1 VDLKA
6 LIYVGTGGAAGS
18 ICRYLVSLAISKS
31 VTTSFPIATLCIN
44 LIGSFIIGLLFGL
57 VTKGNNWLSDG
68 GMLLLATGFCGG
80 FTTFS
85 AFALENINLLRNGQ
99 TTLAIV
105 YAAISIGAGLLL
117 CKLGVS
123 LTS

>member
-1 VDLKA
+1 MKA

-18 ICRYLVSLAISKS
+18 ICRYMVGLAIGKS
-31 VTTSFPIATLCIN
+31 VTTPFPITTLSIN
-44 LIGSFIIGLLFGL
+44 LAGSFIIGLLFG
-57 VTKGNNWLSDG
+57 VAAKGNNWLSDGG

-85 AFALENINLLRNGQ
+85 AFALENTNLLRNGQ
-99 TTLAIV
+99 TTMAML
-105 YAAISIGAGLLL
+105 YAAVSVVAGLLL
-117 CKLGVS
+117 CKLGIS

>member
-1 VDLKA
+1 MKT
-6 LIYVGTGGAAGS
+6 LIYVGAGGAAGS
-18 ICRYLVSLAISKS
+18 ICRYMVGLAISKS
-31 VTTSFPIATLCIN
+31 ATTPFPIATLSIN
-44 LIGSFIIGLLFGL
+44 LVGSFIIGLLFGL
-57 VTKGNNWLSDG
+57 AAKGNNWLSDG

-85 AFALENINLLRNGQ
+85 AFALENTNLLRNGQ
-99 TTLAIV
+99 TTMAIL
-105 YAAISIGAGLLL
+105 YAAISVVAGLLL